1 MNIDKTCT
9 LIWEGIENV
18 MSSVLLL
25 TMRMLDVGKEKSRR
39 FLEKKKEEKKRQPGF
54 APVIVLIDHF
64 REIEGERD

>member
-39 FLEKKKEEKKRQPGF
+39 FLEKKKEEM
-54 APVIVLIDHF
+54 H
-64 REIEGERD
+64 

>member
-1 MNIDKTCT
+1 MRCPTGLKAVQIMNIDKTCT

-39 FLEKKKEEKKRQPGF
+39 FLEKKKEEM
-54 APVIVLIDHF
+54 H
-64 REIEGERD
+64 